1 MKSDQG
7 GQATSQVEAEEE
19 KPQTKPRVSLRVV
32 SEDQAKYLR
41 TEAQKERE
49 R

>member
-1 MKSDQG
+1 MKSEEVAHSKVQ
-7 GQATSQVEAEEE
+7 AEEE
-19 KPQTKPRVSLRVV
+19 KPQRTKPRVSLRVV

-41 TEAQKERE
+41 TEAQRERE